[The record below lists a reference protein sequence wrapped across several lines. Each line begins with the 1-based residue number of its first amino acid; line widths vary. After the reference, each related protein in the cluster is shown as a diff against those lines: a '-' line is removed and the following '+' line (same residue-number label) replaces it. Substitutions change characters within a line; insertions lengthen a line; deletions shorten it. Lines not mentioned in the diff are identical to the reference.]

1 MELNHARNYCS
12 IAKNN
17 SKGAFD
23 RKEFKIPVVVALNL
37 LDTEYIPHFFNPIDC
52 GLNKIFNIVFV
63 DI

>member
-1 MELNHARNYCS
+1 MELNRARNYCS

-37 LDTEYIPHFFNPIDC
+37 LDTEYIPHFFNPID
-52 GLNKIFNIVFV
+52 
-63 DI
+63 